1 MTSRLVCDND
11 DDGLCVLQMTLEDEE
26 KDAMAGWRPVLASVG
41 ACACFGLIIR
51 SLIRCHTPAFHTA
64 FCCLTRLTR
73 DLGRHDSH
81 LLTCILKVRSNT
93 LEYAR
98 IRSATLSAYRGVKTH
113 KPWVRVNA
121 RNTCFGEHPPLGGN
135 AKNTQ
140 KNTLLRRLDQQ
151 PSWCI
156 VCISGASKHLLC
168 MAGRTSTL
176 ACSLNMRGMRRIQ
189 LQLQLPSADIHLIS
203 MSILPIYL

>member
-1 MTSRLVCDND
+1 
-11 DDGLCVLQMTLEDEE
+11 
-26 KDAMAGWRPVLASVG
+26 MARWRPVLASVG

-81 LLTCILKVRSNT
+81 LLTCILEVRSNT
-93 LEYAR
+93 LGYSQHIPQSE
-98 IRSATLSAYRGVKTH
+98 
-113 KPWVRVNA
+113 
-121 RNTCFGEHPPLGGN
+121 NTQSLGQSQRQKYLLWRTCTTWQN

-140 KNTLLRRLDQQ
+140 KDILLRSFDQQ
-151 PSWCI
+151 PFCCI

-168 MAGRTSTL
+168 MAGRTSAL
-176 ACSLNMRGMRRIQ
+176 AYSLNMRGIRRIQ
-189 LQLQLPSADIHLIS
+189 LQLQLPSADIQTS
-203 MSILPIYL
+203 T